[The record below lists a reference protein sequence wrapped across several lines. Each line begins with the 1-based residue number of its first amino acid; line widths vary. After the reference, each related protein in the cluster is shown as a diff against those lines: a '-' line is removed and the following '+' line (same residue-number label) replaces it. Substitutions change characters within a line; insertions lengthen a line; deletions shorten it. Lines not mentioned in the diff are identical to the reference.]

1 MKLTK
6 ENIEKICSES
16 PEKLNGSMIKV
27 SDEECYLI
35 VTAGYEGEVTYQDN
49 SFVSDIFNIIK
60 TVHLRG
66 NHLFRGNHFNA
77 YNVNIN
83 NIISSSIMY
92 KDFRS
97 IVKYFDGNICKCE
110 YLTPEETQID
120 KGLVTWLQKTVI
132 KSLQVELENNGDTI

>member
-6 ENIEKICSES
+6 ENIERICSKN

-27 SDEECYLI
+27 SDDECYLI
-35 VTAGYEGEVTYQDN
+35 VTARYEGEATYQDN

-66 NHLFRGNHFNA
+66 NHLFRGNYFNA

-83 NIISSSIMY
+83 NMLATTIMY
-92 KDFRS
+92 KDFKS
-97 IVKYFDGNICKCE
+97 IVRYFDGNINECE

-132 KSLQVELENNGDTI
+132 KSLQVELENNGDII